1 MNKFREDYLQP
12 IARLLYPECVGTGLD
27 SHRSFIVS
35 YDADTGKHK
44 DTGLSSHYDNAEVTL
59 NVSLG
64 SEFVDGQLYFGDMK
78 QVRSLNLQTPHKSI
92 VFTSQILILGK
103 HFN

>member
-1 MNKFREDYLQP
+1 MNKFREVYLQP
-12 IARLLYPECVGTGLD
+12 ISRLLYPECVGKGLD

-35 YDADTGKHK
+35 YDADSGKQHK

-64 SEFVDGQLYFGDMK
+64 NEFVDGQLFFGDMK
-78 QVRSLNLQTPHKSI
+78 HVKCLFLK
-92 VFTSQILILGK
+92 ILYIIRIII
-103 HFN
+103 N